1 MTPVQSDRLPTLSE
15 YQLRLPTYEGPLDVL
30 LRLIER
36 SQLAIEDVSLVAV
49 THQFLAFVEGL
60 VEASPDVVAEFTAVG
75 ARLTVLKSRSLLP
88 RAPLTEDEIPEN
100 DLVQQLR
107 EYKQIKQLAAHLQGV
122 HAAGT
127 ASYSGPVRGAIELPA
142 TSTTL
147 RLVHQDASSLLRS
160 LRRRLSA
167 IPRPAIIVQQRPIVT
182 LRELVTH
189 VSMCVDRLNRV
200 RFSAVVQDYRSRT
213 DVATAFLAVLV
224 LVRHQSIAA
233 SQGDIFGEIE
243 LSQRLQSIV
252 PNGNDRPDDEVLF
265 RYSRGVI
272 QRAHQ

>member
-1 MTPVQSDRLPTLSE
+1 MTSAPSDGLPTLSE

-36 SQLAIEDVSLVAV
+36 SQFAIEDVSLVAV
-49 THQFLAFVEGL
+49 THQFLTFIEEL

-88 RAPLTEDEIPEN
+88 RPPATEDEIHES
-100 DLVQQLR
+100 DLVHQLR
-107 EYKQIKQLAAHLQGV
+107 EYQRIKLLAAHLQGV

-127 ASYSGPVRGAIELPA
+127 TSYDVLARGAVKVPA
-142 TSTTL
+142 ASATV
-147 RLVHQDASSLLRS
+147 RLAHQDASSLLQA

-167 IPRPAIIVQQRPIVT
+167 VPRPATIVQQRPIVS

-189 VSMCVDRLNRV
+189 VSACVDRLQRV
-200 RFSAVVQDYRSRT
+200 QFSTVVQEYRDRT

-224 LVRHQSIAA
+224 LVRRQAIVA
-233 SQGDIFGEIE
+233 SQGDVFSDIE
-243 LSQRLQSIV
+243 LSQHLQPIA
-252 PNGNDRPDDEVLF
+252 PNGNDVHDDDVLF
-265 RYSRGVI
+265 RYAVNNDR
-272 QRAHQ
+272 R